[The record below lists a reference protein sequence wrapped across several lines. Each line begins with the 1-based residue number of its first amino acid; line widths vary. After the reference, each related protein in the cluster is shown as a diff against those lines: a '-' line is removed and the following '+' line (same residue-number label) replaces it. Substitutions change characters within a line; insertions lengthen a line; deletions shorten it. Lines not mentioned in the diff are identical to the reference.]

1 MVQVRSVE
9 RMSNVVQVR
18 SVERNGSKIDRVVG
32 YVSRQVV
39 SEG

>member
-1 MVQVRSVE
+1 VVQVRSVE

>member
-1 MVQVRSVE
+1 MVQVWSVE

-18 SVERNGSKIDRVVG
+18 SVERNGSEIDRVVG
-32 YVSRQVV
+32 CVSRQVV

>member
-9 RMSNVVQVR
+9 RMSNVMQVR